1 MTNYALLKDN
11 VVTAVLELTD
21 EEVVEHSRNCM
32 IIDLTDY
39 SLSPAVGWLLEGN
52 RVVPPPAII
61 TGSQADSFQQNQQ
74 RLFGEKLANKATDW
88 FGARNLKL
96 GREGTPVDVAALSG
110 ALLNA
115 KLLLQGGALKTART
129 VCGMVKGSFPNHT
142 DIFDLIIADITAF
155 LVANGWN

>member
-11 VVTAVLELTD
+11 VVTAVMELTD
-21 EEVVEHSRNCM
+21 EEVVDHARSCM
-32 IIDLTDY
+32 VVDITDY
-39 SLSPAVGWLLEGN
+39 SLTPEPGWIMEGN
-52 RVVPPPAII
+52 RVVPPPSIM
-61 TGSQADSFQQNQQ
+61 TGSNADVFQQKQQ
-74 RLFGEKLANKATDW
+74 RLYGQKLADRATDW
-88 FGARNLKL
+88 FGARNLFL
-96 GREGTPVDVAALSG
+96 ARESTPVDVAALSS

-129 VCGMVKGSFPNHT
+129 VCTMVKSSFPNHT